1 MNNQELQVKTK
12 KLSVSMKTHIIAL
25 LAAVLLGLMLIYMI
39 ISLQAYRGIFQTEV
53 ASFDEVEMV
62 EDARINWSNLR
73 SQDIMLL
80 TQLQSGK
87 IDNLSGSGDAINE
100 VNELLGKVNDRLS
113 EMEKASF
120 SSEQKALLADMHGAV
135 ENYTAAW
142 GEFTGNASGNKAKAL
157 QAAHVFAQFQ
167 EENGFT
173 FADKSR
179 ALLDT
184 YEAESEASARAQATT
199 ESTTVVVSIIILAIG
214 AALVFMLVRMLVAPM
229 IKSVHALSAGMEKL
243 TQGDFTAE
251 VQRYSS
257 DEVGDMGDHFNDAM
271 SGLRQSLTVTIGTAE
286 NVGKI
291 TEGIGEGSRGA
302 VAATQKATDYINSGA
317 AAAEQ
322 VSRSIQTVAAGAEE
336 MSVSIKEIS
345 SNANAA
351 AGVAKEASEV
361 AQQTNET
368 VAKLGESS
376 REVGEVIETI
386 TAVAEQTNLLALN
399 ATIEAARAGDAGRG
413 FAVVASEVKDLAAE
427 TGRATEEVA
436 VKVEQIQTDT
446 QAAVA
451 AIEEISNIIASINDY
466 QTTIAAAVEE
476 QTATTNEMSRSVSE
490 AADGSTTIAENV
502 ADIARNTN
510 NLAERFADV
519 DQKMGVLAT
528 ESHDLVTRLNEF
540 KY

>member
-1 MNNQELQVKTK
+1 MK
-12 KLSVSMKTHIIAL
+12 KRKFSVALKTH
-25 LAAVLLGLMLIYMI
+25 LAVTLVGVLMFVMLVYML
-39 ISLQAYRGIFQTEV
+39 ISLQSYRGIFQGEV
-53 ASFDEVEMV
+53 AGFDNVEVV
-62 EDARINWSNLR
+62 ETARVDWANMR
-73 SQDIMLL
+73 SEDIMLL

-87 IDNLSGSGDAINE
+87 IENLGGSGDAINE
-100 VNELLGKVNDRLS
+100 VNDLATEIDRSLAS
-113 EMEKASF
+113 LEKASLT
-120 SSEQKALLADMHGAV
+120 SEQKALVADMRAAFG
-135 ENYTAAW
+135 NYTKVW
-142 GEFTGNASGNKAKAL
+142 TDFTKNAMGDNEQAL
-157 QAAHVFAQFQ
+157 DASNVFGRFQ
-167 EENGFT
+167 EENGFI
-173 FADKSR
+173 FADKAR

-184 YEAESEASARAQATT
+184 FAAEQDAAAQSRDST
-199 ESTTVVVSIIILAIG
+199 ETMTIIISVVILLV
-214 AALVFMLVRMLVAPM
+214 AAVIVFLIVRLMVAPM
-229 IKSVHALSAGMEKL
+229 IKSVHSLSAGMDLLSE
-243 TQGDFTAE
+243 GDFTAQ
-251 VQRYSS
+251 VKRAST
-257 DEVGDMGDHFNDAM
+257 DEVGDMGDNFNNAM
-271 SGLRQSLTVTIGTAE
+271 TGLRESLSVTIGAAE
-286 NVGKI
+286 NVGTI

-302 VAATQKATDYINSGA
+302 VGATQKATDYINSGA

-336 MSVSIKEIS
+336 MSASIKEIS

-427 TGRATEEVA
+427 TGHATEEVA

-446 QAAVA
+446 EAAVA

-502 ADIARNTN
+502 ADIARNTE
-510 NLAERFADV
+510 NLAKRFADV
-519 DQKMGVLAT
+519 DQRMGVLAT
-528 ESHDLVTRLNEF
+528 ESHDLVSRLNEF
-540 KY
+540 KH

>member
-1 MNNQELQVKTK
+1 MKTK
-12 KLSVSMKTHIIAL
+12 KLSVAMKTHVIVL
-25 LAAVLLGLMLIYMI
+25 LAAVLMGLMLIYMV
-39 ISLQAYRGIFQTEV
+39 ISLQAYRGVFQKEV
-53 ASFDEVEMV
+53 ASFDEVELV

-80 TQLQSGK
+80 TQLQAGK
-87 IDNLSGSGDAINE
+87 IGNLSGSGDTVNE
-100 VNELLGKVNDRLS
+100 VNELLGKVNDGLGS
-113 EMEKASF
+113 LEKASLT
-120 SSEQKALLADMHGAV
+120 SEQKALVADMRSAA
-135 ENYTAAW
+135 EDYSAAW
-142 GEFTGNASGNKAKAL
+142 GQFTQNAAGDEA
-157 QAAHVFAQFQ
+157 QAVEASNVFGRFQ
-167 EENGFT
+167 EENGFI

-184 YEAESEASARAQATT
+184 YQAEREASAQARATT
-199 ESTTVVVSIIILAIG
+199 ESTTIIISIVILVVG
-214 AALVFMLVRMLVAPM
+214 AVLVFLVVRLLVAPM
-229 IKSVHALSAGMEKL
+229 IKSVRSLSAGMDKL
-243 TQGDFTAE
+243 MEGDFTAE
-251 VQRYSS
+251 VQRHSR

-271 SGLRQSLTVTIGTAE
+271 GGLRQSLTVTIGTAE

-302 VAATQKATDYINSGA
+302 VGATQKATDYINSGA

-446 QAAVA
+446 EAAVA

-502 ADIARNTN
+502 ADIARNTT
-510 NLAERFADV
+510 NLADRFADV

-540 KY
+540 KH